1 MVGRKALNPQ
11 TSVLSDSESAPP
23 LWQIALTMDAD
34 SPKFEGDSFISHRV
48 ADHTDE
54 ADIGLVFRQ
63 AHSQGA
69 WVGGWF

>member
-34 SPKFEGDSFISHRV
+34 SPKFEGGSFIFYRV
-48 ADHTDE
+48 ADHTDK
-54 ADIGLVFRQ
+54 AGMGLASRQ

-69 WVGGWF
+69 